1 MSSIPSYIERFQ
13 LCRRTLGLLYAHG
26 HLGTNFAAALRA
38 DDLAPPDHS
47 GPASGS
53 HGDDNAADGAMNA
66 VPPGE
71 VEANS
76 PSPSPASEP
85 PMDLPDCAPGL
96 PAIYRHAKIFYVPG
110 TGIYHVAQC
119 HHVRKRSRTTS
130 GTMRH
135 GWLCS
140 CSVSVDDEHTQVRS
154 PLREDEL
161 SVWHFSPHCL
171 RMLEYGEK
179 ANRYIRR
186 CAQCLSV

>member
-85 PMDLPDCAPGL
+85 PMDLPDCAGTAHGVVERSKKGGGVGGGANACGNEIL
-96 PAIYRHAKIFYVPG
+96 IYRRFGGRFVGPG
-110 TGIYHVAQC
+110 
-119 HHVRKRSRTTS
+119 S
-130 GTMRH
+130 
-135 GWLCS
+135 
-140 CSVSVDDEHTQVRS
+140 
-154 PLREDEL
+154 
-161 SVWHFSPHCL
+161 
-171 RMLEYGEK
+171 
-179 ANRYIRR
+179 
-186 CAQCLSV
+186 